1 VSSHPGGRLGTGA
14 GRRAV
19 LSLALSRYTDHVE
32 YLAEVV
38 QTTIEREV
46 RKEANYLRN
55 LRMTREDGLFLTRAR
70 SVMSPFSVAE

>member
-1 VSSHPGGRLGTGA
+1 
-14 GRRAV
+14 
-19 LSLALSRYTDHVE
+19 
-32 YLAEVV
+32 VV